1 VSVSRE
7 WKKER
12 EERRERE
19 KEGKEEGRKRK
30 KESERE
36 REKNAGK
43 GVPHFISFTTIKRK
57 RDENEIQE
65 NDFKPEL

>member
-1 VSVSRE
+1 MKER
-7 WKKER
+7 KGGKER
-12 EERRERE
+12 ERKGGKGRGE
-19 KEGKEEGRKRK
+19 KEKERVRG
-30 KESERE
+30 RE

>member
-1 VSVSRE
+1 MKER
-7 WKKER
+7 KGGKER
-12 EERRERE
+12 EKIRERKRGE
-19 KEGKEEGRKRK
+19 RERK
-30 KESERE
+30 SQRE

-65 NDFKPEL
+65 NDFKSEL

>member
-1 VSVSRE
+1 MKER
-7 WKKER
+7 KGGKER
-12 EERRERE
+12 ERENQ
-19 KEGKEEGRKRK
+19 GKEEGRKRK
-30 KESERE
+30 KETERE

-65 NDFKPEL
+65 NDFKSEL

>member
-1 VSVSRE
+1 MKER
-7 WKKER
+7 KGGKER
-12 EERRERE
+12 ERKGGKGRGEKAKERVR
-19 KEGKEEGRKRK
+19 
-30 KESERE
+30 ERE

>member
-1 VSVSRE
+1 MSVSRE

-19 KEGKEEGRKRK
+19 RKAGKGRGEKE

-65 NDFKPEL
+65 NDFKSEL

>member
-1 VSVSRE
+1 MKER
-7 WKKER
+7 KGGKER
-12 EERRERE
+12 ERKGGKGRGE
-19 KEGKEEGRKRK
+19 KEKERVR
-30 KESERE
+30 ERE